1 MGGRTGEL
9 ILILVVFVLLF
20 GAQKLPEI
28 GAALGKAIRE
38 FKKSVHDVEKEV
50 DAERE
55 SKHQKP
61 VEQKP

>member
-9 ILILVVFVLLF
+9 ILLLLVFILLF

-38 FKKSVHDVEKEV
+38 FKKAMQGELSSND
-50 DAERE
+50 DA
-55 SKHQKP
+55 KKN
-61 VEQKP
+61 

>member
-9 ILILVVFVLLF
+9 ILLLVVFVLLF

-38 FKKSVHDVEKEV
+38 FKKNMHEVEEEV
-50 DAERE
+50 KKPIEQN
-55 SKHQKP
+55 SK
-61 VEQKP
+61 